1 MEIFAKLGVDWRLL
15 LAQAIN
21 FGILFWVLRRF
32 AYRPMLEFLESRSV
46 RIDKGLKDAE
56 AAQAKL
62 ASMEEKEKQVLGQ
75 ARSEARVII
84 ETAEANAKKRDAERS
99 AETEEKMKRFLED
112 AHMQVEEEKQ
122 RILTEAKQEIVGVVT
137 LAVEKILKEK
147 VDTTAD
153 KRLIEQMVK

>member
-1 MEIFAKLGVDWRLL
+1 MDVFAKLGVDWKLL
-15 LAQAIN
+15 LAQAVN

-56 AAQAKL
+56 AAQTKL
-62 ASMEEKEKQVLGQ
+62 ALMEEKEKQVLGQ
-75 ARSEARVII
+75 ARSEARTII

-99 AETEEKMKRFLED
+99 TETEEKMKRFLED
-112 AHMQVEEEKQ
+112 AHVQVEEEKQ
-122 RILTEAKQEIVGVVT
+122 KILAEAKQEIADVVI

-147 VDTTAD
+147 VDTAAD
-153 KRLIEQMVK
+153 KKLIEQMVK